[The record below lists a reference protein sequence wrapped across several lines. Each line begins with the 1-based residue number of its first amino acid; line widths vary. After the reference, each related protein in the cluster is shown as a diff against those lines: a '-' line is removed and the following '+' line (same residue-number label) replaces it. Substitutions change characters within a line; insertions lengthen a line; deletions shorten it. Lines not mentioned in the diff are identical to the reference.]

1 MVTYKNQSTA
11 IISPMSSN
19 GRLTACS
26 TMMVVMEPA
35 DGIPAAPIAIAVAVT
50 LKINLKQQSIE
61 KFIQMSLQVHRG
73 LDISHLAL
81 GHQLTLL
88 PKFRIKFPVNSSQSD
103 RAL

>member
-50 LKINLKQQSIE
+50 LKINFKTAVNRKVYTDVSTSPQRSRYLS
-61 KFIQMSLQVHRG
+61 FSLGPSVDG
-73 LDISHLAL
+73 I
-81 GHQLTLL
+81 T
-88 PKFRIKFPVNSSQSD
+88 
-103 RAL
+103 